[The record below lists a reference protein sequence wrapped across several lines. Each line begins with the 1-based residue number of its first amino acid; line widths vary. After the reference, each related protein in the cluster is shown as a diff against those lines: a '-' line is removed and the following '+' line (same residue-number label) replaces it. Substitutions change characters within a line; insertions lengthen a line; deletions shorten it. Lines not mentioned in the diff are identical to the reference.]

1 MKVLVIG
8 AGNMGFTY
16 AEGMASCPLLSKHK
30 LRIYD
35 TDPKKI
41 ETLSQDD
48 RFEVYHNLEDCLPKS
63 DVVFVAVKPYHS
75 EALFDANE
83 TYA

>member
-16 AEGMASCPLLSKHK
+16 AEGMANSELIGRRK

-41 ETLSQDD
+41 ESL
-48 RFEVYHNLEDCLPKS
+48 RKR
-63 DVVFVAVKPYHS
+63 A
-75 EALFDANE
+75 
-83 TYA
+83 